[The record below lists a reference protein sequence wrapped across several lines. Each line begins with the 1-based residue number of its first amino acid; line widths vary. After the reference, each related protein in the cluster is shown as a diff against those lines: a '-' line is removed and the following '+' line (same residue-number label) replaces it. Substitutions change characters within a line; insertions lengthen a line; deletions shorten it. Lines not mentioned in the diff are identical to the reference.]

1 MLCVKQLGFLS
12 SKLYPLFLP
21 PPTLELKPFNV
32 HVCSSL
38 FASGSS
44 TYGTMSLYIYI
55 YIHIYL

>member
-1 MLCVKQLGFLS
+1 MCETTIGFLS

-21 PPTLELKPFNV
+21 PPTLLELKPFNV